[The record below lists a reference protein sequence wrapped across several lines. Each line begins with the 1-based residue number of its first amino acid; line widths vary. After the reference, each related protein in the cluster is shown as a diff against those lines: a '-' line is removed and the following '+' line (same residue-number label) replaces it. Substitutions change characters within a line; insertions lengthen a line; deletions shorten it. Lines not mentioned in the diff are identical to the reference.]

1 MVDIDEK
8 GQELVLRRIFAT
20 VLIVLGLA
28 IAGAGIASGTIW
40 RADEQVTATLPQDP
54 EAPVVV
60 AGGNVLA
67 TVNPN
72 VTVTVTAPDAD
83 TPLVLAMGREA
94 DVRAWLGES
103 PYEEVTGLTDWE
115 TLAVES
121 STDST
126 DATEDPSA
134 SEDSS
139 GSGEPSEDPSG
150 SGEPSE
156 DVTDEGDAPAEATV
170 PDPAGSDLWI
180 EEVTDTGELT
190 YEWSQVDGRWM
201 MLVASDGSQ
210 PAPTV
215 SMTWTREVTTPL
227 MVPGMIIGGVIFLI
241 GLVWLVIEL
250 LIRREERRAR
260 RRGTS
265 ADEAAPAVA
274 TTHEDGT
281 PLTRRQIR
289 EAART
294 GTDSSSA
301 SAAAGAESATDAAD
315 EGTASAATPADATA
329 ADAGSWTAIIS
340 GAPDEARTAEADAE
354 QETDAAP
361 SPVSGATDLD
371 DWVRSGRTGGEA
383 GPVSTYESPAP
394 GRGLEA
400 EPTSGSGATT
410 WRGTETDDQTEAED
424 RPRRWWRRRG
434 KSETGADRSGAASAS
449 AVSPARPAEPSEGST
464 DDASEANPQA
474 SGASWRQTWGL
485 SSDSDQPTD
494 AQPAESDADADD
506 RGDDEE
512 VDR

>member
-54 EAPVVV
+54 DAPVVV

-72 VTVTVTAPDAD
+72 VTVTVSAPDAD

-121 STDST
+121 STDAT

-156 DVTDEGDAPAEATV
+156 DATDEGDAPAEATV

-241 GLVWLVIEL
+241 GLVWLAGALAAESGTV
-250 LIRREERRAR
+250 
-260 RRGTS
+260 RGQWIQEPLPLT
-265 ADEAAPAVA
+265 AVGTEVPDLPEMDQVTTAVA
-274 TTHEDGT
+274 DVW
-281 PLTRRQIR
+281 
-289 EAART
+289 AT
-294 GTDSSSA
+294 GVSTDSFP
-301 SAAAGAESATDAAD
+301 TQFRRDD
-315 EGTASAATPADATA
+315 L
-329 ADAGSWTAIIS
+329 DAG
-340 GAPDEARTAEADAE
+340 GVLRTAEV
-354 QETDAAP
+354 P
-361 SPVSGATDLD
+361 GA
-371 DWVRSGRTGGEA
+371 
-383 GPVSTYESPAP
+383 
-394 GRGLEA
+394 
-400 EPTSGSGATT
+400 GSGTRVRVAGVVTHRQRPATASGVT
-410 WRGTETDDQTEAED
+410 FLSLEDETGLLNVICSAGLWQRYRQVVRGSAALVVRGTVEHADGVTNLMADQV
-424 RPRRWWRRRG
+424 
-434 KSETGADRSGAASAS
+434 SELSLRVASRS
-449 AVSPARPAEPSEGST
+449 R
-464 DDASEANPQA
+464 DF
-474 SGASWRQTWGL
+474 R
-485 SSDSDQPTD
+485 
-494 AQPAESDADADD
+494 
-506 RGDDEE
+506 
-512 VDR
+512 